1 MESFDSLIISLLDS
15 DTMKSCFKK
24 ELAESLNIPVTTI
37 SDVWLETSLVNNV
50 ATQELVVSFVDAN
63 ISKDRLMD
71 LPFKSIYENTIRFEV
86 GDIFL

>member
-63 ISKDRLMD
+63 ISKDKLMD
-71 LPFKSIYENTIRFEV
+71 LPFKSIYENTIIFEV